1 MTVLPLPTVRGSR
14 VGASTVAVLLL
25 AASAH
30 WAGPGEAFAAD
41 ATGSLTVAFGAESTV
56 LDPLKYSAGV
66 DHYFIGQMFEQLVR
80 PDPALKSTNWLAER
94 WDVKTVGGKPV
105 IDVTIRRG
113 VKFHNGDP
121 LTSADFEFAYQKLR
135 DPKVSRWSH
144 NQAAVERFEIVDDL
158 RFRLHFKEGDGSYV
172 ANQLQLWAVPKAYYE
187 KVGEAGFAQAPVGTG
202 PWKFVSRVVKDELR
216 LEAFDGYWN
225 TAHRPKVKSLTIKI
239 IPEDLTRVAAFKT
252 GAVDWID
259 AVPLSMVTEFRK
271 LPGVKTLSVVSGNNL
286 YLDFNTHQPN
296 SPFRDL
302 RVRRAV
308 AHAIDVDAIIKS
320 VLFGQGQRYVQVGE
334 GGVGYDPALKA
345 IPFDPKKARELLR
358 EAGHARGL
366 DVPCYNLTTPREPN
380 VKEVGEAMF
389 AYLGAVGI
397 RCKVQGLEYGAW
409 INLGRRG
416 RNAPPEMDGLISW
429 MWSHNLP
436 GDPGTPWAGHLHRFV
451 AGQGWGS
458 YSNTED
464 EQADRMVEELKR
476 EMDPTKRHELA
487 RAIARYK
494 NDNILGG
501 LPTYRPLVTFAWRD
515 DKLDFKPWPYPGYWR
530 GFQEVSLKK

>member
-1 MTVLPLPTVRGSR
+1 M
-14 VGASTVAVLLL
+14 
-25 AASAH
+25 
-30 WAGPGEAFAAD
+30 
-41 ATGSLTVAFGAESTV
+41 
-56 LDPLKYSAGV
+56 
-66 DHYFIGQMFEQLVR
+66 
-80 PDPALKSTNWLAER
+80 
-94 WDVKTVGGKPV
+94 KTVGGKPV

-225 TAHRPKVKSLTIKI
+225 TAHRPKVKNLTIKI

-334 GGVGYDPALKA
+334 GGRLRPGAEGDSVRPEEGTSCFARPATRAVWTCLA
-345 IPFDPKKARELLR
+345 TTSRRRANRTSRRSARR
-358 EAGHARGL
+358 CSPISVRSASAARSRGSSTARGSTSGG
-366 DVPCYNLTTPREPN
+366 VAETRRPRWT
-380 VKEVGEAMF
+380 G
-389 AYLGAVGI
+389 
-397 RCKVQGLEYGAW
+397 
-409 INLGRRG
+409 
-416 RNAPPEMDGLISW
+416 
-429 MWSHNLP
+429 
-436 GDPGTPWAGHLHRFV
+436 
-451 AGQGWGS
+451 
-458 YSNTED
+458 
-464 EQADRMVEELKR
+464 
-476 EMDPTKRHELA
+476 
-487 RAIARYK
+487 
-494 NDNILGG
+494 
-501 LPTYRPLVTFAWRD
+501 
-515 DKLDFKPWPYPGYWR
+515 
-530 GFQEVSLKK
+530 